1 MARTYAR
8 RHRFHC
14 FIVLNPCSHMKYVI
28 PILLN
33 VLTIIL
39 GTVMPGETFG
49 MEKVAHA
56 FPPNTSP
63 DHVESHWSYQGF
75 RGPRLW
81 GFLEDAYRE
90 CRVGH
95 QQSPIDIVM
104 PHHADHQEDLTFHYS
119 NSSFQA
125 VTTEHGLRIES
136 LGTSRLILNQRS
148 YRLRQFHFHDPSEHH
163 IDGNVFPMEVHFVH
177 EDANGHLLVV
187 ALLVKLGEKNS
198 LLADLQQWVE
208 QEEKPRAL
216 TNIKHPSNRL
226 DLNVRDFLPH
236 SIHHFSYHGSLT
248 TPPCTQG
255 VQWILLRTPT
265 HLSQT
270 QLNWFSSRIG
280 TNARP
285 IQPLDGRQV
294 EEY

>member
-1 MARTYAR
+1 
-8 RHRFHC
+8 
-14 FIVLNPCSHMKYVI
+14 MKK
-28 PILLN
+28 ILLIPFCIMI
-33 VLTIIL
+33 TAL
-39 GTVMPGETFG
+39 GTTLPEETFG
-49 MEKVAHA
+49 AANVGQK
-56 FPPNTSP
+56 FLPSTSY
-63 DHVESHWSYQGF
+63 DQAESHWSYQGF

-104 PHHADHQEDLTFHYS
+104 PHHADHQEELFFHYS
-119 NSSFQA
+119 DTSFQ
-125 VTTEHGLRIES
+125 VMKTEHGLRIEH
-136 LGTSRLILNQRS
+136 LGTSSLVWNQRP

-163 IDGNVFPMEVHFVH
+163 IDGEEFPMEIHLVH

-187 ALLVKLGEKNS
+187 ALLVTLGKKNP
-198 LLADLQQWVE
+198 LLANIHDWVE
-208 QEEKPRAL
+208 HQEKPRAIQTL
-216 TNIKHPSNRL
+216 ENPNTTL
-226 DLNVRDFLPH
+226 ELNVNDFIPH
-236 SIHHFSYHGSLT
+236 STHHFSYHGSLT

-255 VQWILLRTPT
+255 VQWILMRTPI

-270 QLNWFSSRIG
+270 QLNWFSSMIG

-285 IQPLDGRQV
+285 VQPLEGRQV